1 MDGDQR
7 RNAGLFLPLRPPL
20 VSSSSAVVLVV
31 VRLILTVIACLLA
44 WPVAPAVRGCG
55 RGGRRVGAGRRQMRG
70 DLRLPISAAHVNRD
84 VIRSSVVPMD
94 DAATTKRLKTF

>member
-1 MDGDQR
+1 MKQLADETNGWMETSGAR
-7 RNAGLFLPLRPPL
+7 PPPL

-44 WPVAPAVRGCG
+44 WPVRGCG
-55 RGGRRVGAGRRQMRG
+55 RGGKRVGAGRRQMRG

-84 VIRSSVVPMD
+84 VIRSSVVPVD

>member
-7 RNAGLFLPLRPPL
+7 RNAGVFLPLRPPPL

-31 VRLILTVIACLLA
+31 VRLILTVIA
-44 WPVAPAVRGCG
+44 WVWSWRE
-55 RGGRRVGAGRRQMRG
+55 MRG

-84 VIRSSVVPMD
+84 VIRSSVVPVD